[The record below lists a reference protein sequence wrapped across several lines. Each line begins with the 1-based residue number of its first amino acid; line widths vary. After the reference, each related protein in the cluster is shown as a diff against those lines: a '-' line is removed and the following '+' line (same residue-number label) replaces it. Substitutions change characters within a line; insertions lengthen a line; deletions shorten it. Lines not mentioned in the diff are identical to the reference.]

1 MTIGDVLLLAFVAF
15 VFYWV
20 LKIIYILV
28 DHTIQFINDISEN
41 IVKKIKLKKIRM
53 CWINC

>member
-41 IVKKIKLKKIRM
+41 IVKKNKKIK
-53 CWINC
+53 N